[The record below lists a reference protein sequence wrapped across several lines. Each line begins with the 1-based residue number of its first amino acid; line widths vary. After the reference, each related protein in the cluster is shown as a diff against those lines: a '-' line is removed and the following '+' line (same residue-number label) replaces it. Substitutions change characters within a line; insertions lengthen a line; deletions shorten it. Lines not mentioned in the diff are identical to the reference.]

1 MLPAIE
7 LVTSSEI
14 NPKTFELASSN
25 SRKILFAVVTSR
37 SSWIVC
43 IYACQGCTKVRA
55 HKKYE
60 VKVRVRGVLYSK
72 LRSYSYSALDQLKC
86 SVSYSY

>member
-43 IYACQGCTKVRA
+43 IYA
-55 HKKYE
+55 
-60 VKVRVRGVLYSK
+60 GVEISTSK
-72 LRSYSYSALDQLKC
+72 LYIVQTTREIELLKLL
-86 SVSYSY
+86 Y